1 LKAKRAKAKPGDRRL
16 KRGKIVADIMRERG
30 VKLPEASR
38 IAKEEKLY

>member
-1 LKAKRAKAKPGDRRL
+1 LKHKRAKAKPGDRRL
-16 KRGKIVADIMRERG
+16 KRGAVVAAIMRERG